1 MAALDRRFIRNCV
14 AGSKL
19 RDTRGDQFKIK
30 DVSRLRVSFG
40 LPLGPSRR
48 GAAANFVHFVF
59 ASCGTAKDGERVQR
73 KDVIEMRI
81 SRAFCGY
88 QRMRAKG
95 DEGPNRRKPLERQQ
109 PERKE
114 KYRERQ
120 CRADRQQHQKLSDL
134 NARHDMRSDFG
145 SQLKEPAAP
154 TGSVLRLLRRLA
166 RHHRPRWFLCL
177 RELNVQFAVTH
188 RSDKNV
194 DDHGDLVER
203 RNGDGVL
210 TLLELNRFRS

>member
-1 MAALDRRFIRNCV
+1 MDRRFIRNCV

-114 KYRERQ
+114 KYR
-120 CRADRQQHQKLSDL
+120 
-134 NARHDMRSDFG
+134 SDFG

-210 TLLELNRFRS
+210 AVLELNCFRS